1 MQQLAP
7 QNPNIAVWPQFC
19 VNGPTTLILQEKAFS
34 FTGDDFRICDQN
46 GVAVVVCQGQ
56 GMSLRGRK
64 VSTKMEATFTNA
76 VTGQPTNIYLHG
88 DMFGGFAVL
97 SLGEGGPP
105 IAQITRD
112 FASARD
118 IFINAQTYA
127 VNVAPGV
134 DLALIAVLCIAMD
147 ETREAG
153 RR

>member
-1 MQQLAP
+1 ME
-7 QNPNIAVWPQFC
+7 
-19 VNGPTTLILQEKAFS
+19 LILA
-34 FTGDDFRICDQN
+34 
-46 GVAVVVCQGQ
+46 
-56 GMSLRGRK
+56 

-118 IFINAQTYA
+118 IFINAQTVSWA
-127 VNVAPGV
+127 ITQ
-134 DLALIAVLCIAMD
+134 LWALRSEMELIRASTL
-147 ETREAG
+147 
-153 RR
+153 